1 MTRYWI
7 DKFQHAFSG
16 LATAFRGDPT
26 FLIHLPAA
34 AAVIFVATMLRVE
47 LWEWCVLLLCIA
59 MVIAAELFNTCIEIL
74 VRRLHPDR
82 HAQVGQALDIAAAAV
97 LVVSLGAA
105 VVGVLI
111 LAGALLR

>member
-7 DKFQHAFSG
+7 DKFQHAFRG
-16 LATAFRGDPT
+16 LAIAFRGEPT

-34 AAVIFVATMLRVE
+34 AAVVFVATVLRLE

-59 MVIAAELFNTCIEIL
+59 IVIAAELFNTSIELL

-82 HAQVGQALDIAAAAV
+82 HDQVGHALDIAAAAV

-105 VVGVLI
+105 IVGTLI
-111 LAGALLR
+111 LASALLR